1 MKTFQLLFIIGS
13 ILFLAACGSPVGTT
27 SLLTSGSSST
37 TPSTTTGEESG
48 ELEIRAENQELTV
61 NIEDNDKVEITGS
74 CSDLNRKKN
83 RIIVE
88 VFSGEGDAE
97 NGNPYISNAISD
109 KCLAAVGAF
118 TGNGT
123 VVGTPCFWVTKGVGL
138 IEELGLPTQRPF
150 PQCHNGRF
158 GFAVRLGA
166 VMTAP
171 APEGSRYT
179 VRFKIRTQE
188 GIISES
194 QWSRVLI
201 TRKLTIPSID
211 KITANQNEY
220 SCSLE
225 MSPARF
231 NQGITYELNRVS
243 LGTNIGT
250 GSGTVSSPTLA
261 LFAGVFGGRINS
273 ANIDPSFSTYGV
285 VSNANT
291 STHPVI
297 AGMTYTYTLNSLEA
311 TNYSAGGFSYTAP
324 LQETSSPAT
333 CTMNTPKIELTPNLP
348 PQNVGVGV
356 GGTGP
361 TCYLRIESSSTNPR
375 PPNPQLGSL
384 VTMDWGY
391 STSANWTGVNKD
403 QSAPFT
409 VGNVIDPITPDL
421 CESAINCTVTQ
432 VNSGLVANN
441 TYYFAVRERA
451 AASGQL
457 GKWSQEVACTTPA
470 PAQ

>member
-1 MKTFQLLFIIGS
+1 MKTFPILFITVAF
-13 ILFLAACGSPVGTT
+13 LFLAACGSPVGTT

-97 NGNPYISNAISD
+97 NGNPYISNSISD
-109 KCLAAVGAF
+109 KCLPAVGTF

-123 VVGTPCFWVTKGVGL
+123 LVGEPCFWVTKGVGL

-171 APEGSRYT
+171 APTGSRYT

-194 QWSRVLI
+194 PWSRAFV
-201 TRKLTIPSID
+201 TRKLSIPVIED
-211 KITANQNEY
+211 VKANQNEY
-220 SCSLE
+220 SCTLE

-231 NQGITYELNRVS
+231 NQNITYDLSRVQT
-243 LGTNIGT
+243 GTVVSGT
-250 GSGTVSSPTLA
+250 GTVSTTTLA
-261 LFAGVFGGRINS
+261 LFGGRISS
-273 ANIDPSFSTYGV
+273 ANITPGTSAYSF
-285 VSNANT
+285 VSNP
-291 STHPVI
+291 STTLHPVI
-297 AGMTYTYTLNSLEA
+297 AGMSYVYTLNSLEA
-311 TNYSAGGFSYTAP
+311 TSYLAGGFSYTLP
-324 LQETSSPAT
+324 LQESFTSPKT
-333 CTMNTPKIELTPNLP
+333 CVINPQSIELTPGIP
-348 PQNVGVGV
+348 PQNVPIGI

-361 TCYLRIESSSTNPR
+361 TCFLRFLNAGLPSAR
-375 PPNPQLGSL
+375 PENPQLGSTVEL
-384 VTMDWGY
+384 DWGF
-391 STSANWTGVNKD
+391 STLANWTGPNKD
-403 QSAPFT
+403 VAPPGIIGQANGQTCSGATFC
-409 VGNVIDPITPDL
+409 N
-421 CESAINCTVTQ
+421 ATQ
-432 VNSGLVANN
+432 VNSSLVANT
-441 TYYFAVRERA
+441 TYYFAVRERVIG
-451 AASGQL
+451 SNQQ

>member
-1 MKTFQLLFIIGS
+1 MKTFQIFCIIGLLF
-13 ILFLAACGSPVGTT
+13 LFSACGAPVGTT
-27 SLLTSGSSST
+27 SLLSAGSSSS

-109 KCLAAVGAF
+109 KCLPAVGAF

-171 APEGSRYT
+171 APTGSRYT

-194 QWSRVLI
+194 EWSRVFV
-201 TRKLTIPSID
+201 TRKLSIPVID
-211 KITANQNEY
+211 DIKANQNEY
-220 SCSLE
+220 SCTLE

-231 NQGITYELNRVS
+231 NQNITYDLSRVQT
-243 LGTNIGT
+243 GTNIAL
-250 GSGTVSSPTLA
+250 GSGTVSSTTLA
-261 LFAGVFGGRINS
+261 LFGGRISS
-273 ANIDPSFSTYGV
+273 ASIAQGISAYNF
-285 VSNANT
+285 VSNPNT
-291 STHPVI
+291 ALHPVI
-297 AGMTYTYTLNSLEA
+297 AGMSYSYTLNSREA
-311 TNYSAGGFSYTAP
+311 TNYLAGGFSYTAP
-324 LQETSSPAT
+324 LEENFTSPKT
-333 CTMNTPKIELTPNLP
+333 CVINPQSIELTPGIP
-348 PQNVGVGV
+348 PSNTPVGV

-361 TCYLRIESSSTNPR
+361 TCFLRFLNAGTPAAR
-375 PPNPQLGSL
+375 PQNPQLGGTVQL
-384 VTMDWGY
+384 DWGFATV
-391 STSANWTGVNKD
+391 SNWTGVNKD
-403 QSAPFT
+403 GAPA
-409 VGNVIDPITPDL
+409 GVIGQTNGQFCTSSIFCNAT
-421 CESAINCTVTQ
+421 EINSSLASNT
-432 VNSGLVANN
+432 
-441 TYYFAVRERA
+441 TYYFAVRERSN
-451 AASGQL
+451 ASGQL
-457 GKWSQEVACTTPA
+457 GKWSQEIACTTPA